1 MKKYRVREG
10 SFIDYFRYGMV
21 GLVFGMIM
29 AAVMNSVYP
38 IV

>member
-21 GLVFGMIM
+21 GLMFGLVM
-29 AAVMNSVYP
+29 AYVANTVYP

>member
-10 SFIDYFRYGMV
+10 SFIDYMRYAGV
-21 GLVFGMIM
+21 GLLFGLAM
-29 AAVMNSVYP
+29 AWAMNSVYP